1 MLENEKDKYFW
12 KADLSD
18 IENGDLKSMFEAYKL
33 ALDSNIL
40 QLDEVRK
47 KIGQPPL
54 GFNYIKLGLDSVLMD
69 TENGIIYTPNTNQ
82 KTTMQE
88 IEKVTN
94 ENKEPTPTIGGGN
107 E

>member
-1 MLENEKDKYFW
+1 
-12 KADLSD
+12 
-18 IENGDLKSMFEAYKL
+18 
-33 ALDSNIL
+33 
-40 QLDEVRK
+40 
-47 KIGQPPL
+47 
-54 GFNYIKLGLDSVLMD
+54 MD

-94 ENKEPTPTIGGGN
+94 EPTPPIGGGN